1 MEHNSRPDQ
10 IAELLLTI
18 VGLAFFATFTVVF
31 LDMLTAPTGSAR
43 DSMFLSLALILLT
56 GFTASATLIMSYAL
70 RMCISREIQ
79 NIRDKVGTRRS
90 IR

>member
-18 VGLAFFATFTVVF
+18 VGLCLFATMTVVF

-43 DSMFLSLALILLT
+43 ESMFLSFMLIILTGCSTTVTLIL
-56 GFTASATLIMSYAL
+56 SYAL

-79 NIRDKVGTRRS
+79 HFRDKVGTRRS